1 VQGNKIWELFI
12 LTREYKNTGV
22 VKGKLSNKRQR
33 NCKKTNKEKQKKH
46 ERARK
51 RFHHLHDFPDAGN
64 THRFF

>member
-33 NCKKTNKEKQKKH
+33 NCKKTNKEKQKKT
-46 ERARK
+46 RK
-51 RFHHLHDFPDAGN
+51 GKEALPSSP
-64 THRFF
+64 